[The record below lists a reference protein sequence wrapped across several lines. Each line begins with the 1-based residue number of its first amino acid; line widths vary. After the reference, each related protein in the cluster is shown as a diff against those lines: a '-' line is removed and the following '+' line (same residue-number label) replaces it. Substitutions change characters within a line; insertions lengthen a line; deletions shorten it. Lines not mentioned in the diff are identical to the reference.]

1 MSNNVSSTN
10 LTGLYGSSGNNV
22 TVVTSNVLPVDNTIA
37 SKNLT
42 TLYSSQ
48 GQPTIIPSNGGG
60 TTNISILDEGILIT
74 PNVAS
79 MNFVGS
85 GVVANATGNAVTI
98 TVSSSNI
105 FDSGISLLNNSN
117 IDLLSAGVGSP
128 VGISNVNVD
137 FLIVNGD
144 MGVYPK
150 STGAFFV
157 DASSGGGASFIAN
170 TKFNEAVG
178 GGGAGKT
185 LELGNVAQLKII
197 GGTNGQVLTT
207 DGSTNL
213 SWQSVTVANANFAN
227 YAGNVTVSAQ
237 PNITSVGNLI
247 YLNVKDDS
255 NVLGVVNQFL
265 PNSTNVAPLFTSN
278 SAYQVTTQYHPNNST
293 NYPMSAVIRSRG
305 NSTSPT
311 TISQN
316 DRIAAERFLAFNGNA
331 NVLSGGVTW
340 TAVNG
345 TTINNA
351 SNQAFVG
358 GQWNL
363 FTGNPNGNLANATGL
378 DNQNALIFTNSGSL
392 QINPGGP
399 ANSSLG
405 QAGSPIIITNYG
417 LSTTDLVST
426 GGINQQRARG
436 NRDGLLSVQPSDN
449 LGRWNSWGYNGSAY
463 TSSNVASITMYV
475 DGSYVANSAIIPM
488 NISFTSRSNTGASV
502 QRQFYGNGLSTF
514 PGDITTTGLANVGSL
529 TVTGTGNIANLV
541 LTKYNENVA
550 ASVNTGTSISPN
562 VAASTIF
569 NFTAN
574 NNFTFNGLTS
584 AVAGSSATVI
594 ITQDAT
600 GSRIMT
606 TTMLF
611 ASGSNTLSTAAS
623 AKDVISVFYDGT
635 TYFASLTKAYA

>member
-213 SWQSVTVANANFAN
+213 SWQSVTVANANFA
-227 YAGNVTVSAQ
+227 
-237 PNITSVGNLI
+237 
-247 YLNVKDDS
+247 
-255 NVLGVVNQFL
+255 
-265 PNSTNVAPLFTSN
+265 
-278 SAYQVTTQYHPNNST
+278 
-293 NYPMSAVIRSRG
+293 
-305 NSTSPT
+305 
-311 TISQN
+311 
-316 DRIAAERFLAFNGNA
+316 
-331 NVLSGGVTW
+331 
-340 TAVNG
+340 
-345 TTINNA
+345 
-351 SNQAFVG
+351 
-358 GQWNL
+358 
-363 FTGNPNGNLANATGL
+363 
-378 DNQNALIFTNSGSL
+378 
-392 QINPGGP
+392 
-399 ANSSLG
+399 
-405 QAGSPIIITNYG
+405 
-417 LSTTDLVST
+417 
-426 GGINQQRARG
+426 
-436 NRDGLLSVQPSDN
+436 
-449 LGRWNSWGYNGSAY
+449 
-463 TSSNVASITMYV
+463 
-475 DGSYVANSAIIPM
+475 
-488 NISFTSRSNTGASV
+488 
-502 QRQFYGNGLSTF
+502 
-514 PGDITTTGLANVGSL
+514 
-529 TVTGTGNIANLV
+529 
-541 LTKYNENVA
+541 KY
-550 ASVNTGTSISPN
+550 I
-562 VAASTIF
+562 
-569 NFTAN
+569 
-574 NNFTFNGLTS
+574 
-584 AVAGSSATVI
+584 
-594 ITQDAT
+594 
-600 GSRIMT
+600 
-606 TTMLF
+606 
-611 ASGSNTLSTAAS
+611 
-623 AKDVISVFYDGT
+623 
-635 TYFASLTKAYA
+635 